1 MNPTILTSDEIDKEK
16 WDDFILQSRE
26 GNIYA
31 TYTYLQGCEREW
43 KATILYDKE
52 NNHRAVMPF
61 QDRKVYGMTYIYQDP
76 FARELGIFSKD
87 ILSKVE
93 YAALLNTTFKSCRY
107 VAKYHFNV
115 DNYKLF
121 RNDKFY
127 REEGLTEAITF
138 HLDLRQ
144 TYGEI
149 WEKSNK
155 NRKRDIKKAEKY
167 RLEVDSSKNMD
178 EAFELFKANTIHKIK
193 GLMYYQLE
201 LEKALYTQ
209 LIDGNVLKAYYVSLQ
224 GQKNRSW
231 TLY

>member
-61 QDRKVYGMTYIYQDP
+61 QVRKVYGMTYIYQDP

-149 WEKSNK
+149 WEEFNK